1 MRRNPPGWPPE
12 TAHTRPKISTVDRA
26 YRQSTRVLGALLCA
40 VGVVMVVATVTR
52 GGGPLALGVVVG
64 GLFAV
69 LGAARVALAGGLR
82 GTGERR

>member
-1 MRRNPPGWPPE
+1 M
-12 TAHTRPKISTVDRA
+12 
-26 YRQSTRVLGALLCA
+26 LGALLCA
-40 VGVVMVVATVTR
+40 VGVVMVVTTVTR
-52 GGGPLALGVVVG
+52 GGGPLALGVIVG